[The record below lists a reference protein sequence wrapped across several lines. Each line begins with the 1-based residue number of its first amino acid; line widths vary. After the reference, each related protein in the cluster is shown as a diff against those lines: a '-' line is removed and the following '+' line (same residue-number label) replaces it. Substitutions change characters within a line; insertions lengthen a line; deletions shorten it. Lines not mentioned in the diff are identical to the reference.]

1 MNSSGRSLRNFKIE
15 DHYTTYEG
23 PSPVRNFF
31 IPSLENSIKYDRAAG
46 FFTSGALTQ
55 LVAGF
60 EAFRL
65 SNGKMRLITS
75 PRLTEEDVQQIN
87 NGYDLRTK
95 MQERIDETLGECG
108 ENTPDSLGYLGRLV
122 ADQTL
127 DIRIALIKTPNIAMF
142 HEKWGIFEDTDGNS
156 CYFSGS
162 NNETVNAQLHNA
174 ESFDTCMSWEGT
186 AAIRRISDR
195 KEFFERLWN
204 SEIINLEVVEL
215 SEVSREVLAKYAQQ
229 VSDDYVPSLGIE
241 PEPEPVVP
249 GPKVTLRPY
258 QQDAVD
264 AWLLNDGRGIL
275 KMATGTGKTITAIEA
290 VNQLIRTGKANGP
303 LLVLITCPLRNLVEQ
318 WEKELR
324 NHAYKK
330 VLCYE
335 NINNWF
341 DQAQRCLNDL
351 LILENGV
358 VVLIT
363 THATWSRPDLR
374 NLVQT
379 WNGDL
384 LVISDEVHHMGSRKR
399 LPTLPKKAKFT
410 LGLSATPE
418 RHNDDIGTQELFSY
432 FGGVVYELSMKE
444 AIRLGCLS
452 PYNYVPIRVYLSDEE
467 TVEYSRIS
475 GELAAILTK
484 NGGVLDDDDE
494 DFLRFMQLVR
504 LRNALLGG
512 CESKLT
518 AFRHQAEIRRDHDF
532 QLVFCSEGKGLD
544 QAEKQ
549 LVGVLQILGHEL
561 DLRARKYVSE
571 TSSFERNAILDQF
584 KKQEINFVVSMR
596 CLDEGVDLPDARIAY
611 ILASSSDPRQWV
623 QRRGRILRLP
633 TNQEVKT
640 AEIIDFVTLPSNS
653 IALNDS
659 VKTLVQSEINRVL
672 EFGNDSLNNAEARV
686 LAEMLT
692 SEFNLGSHD

>member
-1 MNSSGRSLRNFKIE
+1 MNESKRSLQKLKIE
-15 DHYTTYEG
+15 DRYMTYEG
-23 PSPVRNFF
+23 PSPVRSFF
-31 IPSLENSIKYDRAAG
+31 VPCLENSIKYDRAAG
-46 FFTSGALTQ
+46 FFTSGALNQ
-55 LVAGF
+55 LVTGL
-60 EAFRL
+60 EEFRS

-75 PRLTEEDVQQIN
+75 PKLTEEDVHQIN
-87 NGYDLRTK
+87 NGYDLRKK
-95 MQERIDETLGECG
+95 MQERIDESLGEFG
-108 ENTPDSLGYLGRLV
+108 ENTPDNLGYLGRLV
-122 ADQTL
+122 ADKTL
-127 DIRIALIKTPNIAMF
+127 DIRIALIKTQGIAMF
-142 HEKWGIFEDTDGNS
+142 HEKWGIFEDADGNS

-174 ESFDTCMSWEGT
+174 ESFDTWVSWDGP
-186 AAIRRISDR
+186 ANSRRISER
-195 KEFFERLWN
+195 KDFFARLWN
-204 SEIINLEVVEL
+204 SEVVNLEVVEL
-215 SEVSREVLAKYAQQ
+215 SQVSREVLAKYAQQ
-229 VSDDYVPSLGIE
+229 VSDDYVPSLGK
-241 PEPEPVVP
+241 EPEPVVLTQR
-249 GPKVTLRPY
+249 VNLRPY

-264 AWLLNDGRGIL
+264 AWLMQDGRGIF

-290 VNQLIRTGKANGP
+290 VNQLISTGKANGP
-303 LLVLITCPLRNLVEQ
+303 LLVLITCPLKNLVQQ

-324 NHAYKK
+324 NHRHKK

-335 NINNWF
+335 NVGNWF
-341 DQAQRCLNDL
+341 DQAQRYLNDL
-351 LILENGV
+351 LISQNGV

-363 THATWSRPDLR
+363 THATWSRSDLK
-374 NLVQT
+374 NLVET
-379 WNGDL
+379 WDGDF

-399 LPTLPKKAKFT
+399 LPTLPKNAKFT

-418 RHNDDIGTQELFSY
+418 RHNDDVGTQELFSY

-475 GELAAILTK
+475 GELAAILAK

-512 CESKLT
+512 CESKLM
-518 AFRHQAEIRRDHDF
+518 AFRHQAEIRKDQDF

-544 QAEKQ
+544 QDEKQ

-561 DLRARKYVSE
+561 DLGARKYVSE

-584 KKQEINFVVSMR
+584 KKQEIRFVVSMR

-611 ILASSSDPRQWV
+611 ILASSTDPRQWV

-640 AEIIDFVTLPSNS
+640 AEIIDFVTLPSKS
-653 IALNDS
+653 ISLNDS
-659 VKTLVQSEINRVL
+659 VRALVQSEINRVL
-672 EFGNDSLNNAEARV
+672 EFGDDSLNNEEARV

>member
-55 LVAGF
+55 LVAGL
-60 EAFRL
+60 EAFRS

-95 MQERIDETLGECG
+95 MQERIDSTLGECG

-127 DIRIALIKTPNIAMF
+127 DIRIALIKTPDIAMF

-186 AAIRRISDR
+186 AASRRILDR

-229 VSDDYVPSLGIE
+229 VSDDYVPSLGLE
-241 PEPEPVVP
+241 PEPEPEVP

-290 VNQLIRTGKANGP
+290 VNQLIGTGKADGP
-303 LLVLITCPLRNLVEQ
+303 LLVLITCPLKNLVEQ
-318 WEKELR
+318 WHKELR

-335 NINNWF
+335 SVNNWF
-341 DQAQRCLNDL
+341 DQAQRYLNDL
-351 LILENGV
+351 LISENGV

-363 THATWSRPDLR
+363 THATWSKQNLR
-374 NLVQT
+374 NLVET
-379 WNGDL
+379 WNGDF

-418 RHNDDIGTQELFSY
+418 RHNDDGGTRELFSY

-475 GELAAILTK
+475 GELASILAK

-494 DFLRFMQLVR
+494 DFLKFMQLVR

-518 AFRHQAEIRRDHDF
+518 AFQHQAEIRKDHNF

-544 QAEKQ
+544 QDEKQ

-561 DLRARKYVSE
+561 DLSARKYVSG
-571 TSSFERNAILDQF
+571 TSSFERNAILNQF
-584 KKQEINFVVSMR
+584 RKQEIKFVVSMR

-640 AEIIDFVTLPSNS
+640 AEIIDFVTLPSIS

-686 LAEMLT
+686 LADMLT
-692 SEFNLGSHD
+692 NEFNLGSDD